1 MSKSL
6 RTLKVVIPDGNP
18 LNYKQVV
25 GGSDC
30 VMHVLSRSFCI
41 SEHLNELKGMQR
53 PALYLLIDEKGKGY
67 IGQTKGF
74 AARVKDH
81 LAKKPWWTRAYVFV
95 SASGLY
101 NTANVEYLE
110 YIAIRAAQE
119 SASYDMSDN
128 GQTPTNPTLH
138 EWDRP
143 EFDEVF
149 EQIKF
154 FLLCERCFI
163 FEKVGEGTEKVE
175 KGTAAAATLHEN
187 ADPGR
192 PIFFYAKRKGI
203 VAKGYPLLDGTKSF
217 VVLKGSLLNVE
228 VTPSFDFL
236 KQREKVLESCVLK
249 SKDAYELCE
258 DYVFTSPSSASGVC
272 NGYSSNGFEDWKL
285 EDGTTLKSYLD
296 QINQQLPS
304 NR

>member
-163 FEKVGEGTEKVE
+163 FEKVGEGT
-175 KGTAAAATLHEN
+175 AAAATLHEN
-187 ADPGR
+187 AEPAR
-192 PIFFYAKRKGI
+192 PIFYAKRKGI
-203 VAKGYPLLDGTKSF
+203 VAKGCPLLDGTKSF

-228 VTPSFDFL
+228 VTPSFSL
-236 KQREKVLESCVLK
+236 KKQREKVLESCVLK

-272 NGYSSNGFEDWKL
+272 NGFSSNGFEDWKL

>member
-163 FEKVGEGTEKVE
+163 FEKVGEGAEKLE
-175 KGTAAAATLHEN
+175 RGTAAAATLHEN
-187 ADPGR
+187 AEPAR
-192 PIFFYAKRKGI
+192 PIFYAKRKGI

-249 SKDAYELCE
+249 DKDAYELSK
-258 DYVFTSPSSASGVC
+258 DHVFKAPSTACAVC
-272 NGYSSNGFEDWKL
+272 LGRNSNGNTEWKL
-285 EDGTTLKSYLD
+285 EDGTTLQSYLA
-296 QINQQLPS
+296 QITK
-304 NR
+304 

>member
-1 MSKSL
+1 MSKTL

-41 SEHLNELKGMQR
+41 SENLNELKGMQR
-53 PALYLLIDEKGKGY
+53 PALYLLIDEGGKGY

-163 FEKVGEGTEKVE
+163 FEKVEECAPS
-175 KGTAAAATLHEN
+175 TAITPQRNE
-187 ADPGR
+187 PPR
-192 PIFFYAKRKGI
+192 PLFYAKRKGI

-217 VVLKGSLLNVE
+217 IVLKGSLLNVE
-228 VTPSFDFL
+228 VTPSFSL
-236 KQREKVLESCVLK
+236 KKQREKVLESCVLK

-296 QINQQLPS
+296 QITK
-304 NR
+304 

>member
-1 MSKSL
+1 MSKTL

-41 SEHLNELKGMQR
+41 SENLNELKGMQR
-53 PALYLLIDEKGKGY
+53 PALYLLIDEGGKGY

-163 FEKVGEGTEKVE
+163 FEKVGEGAEKLE
-175 KGTAAAATLHEN
+175 RGTAAAATLHEN
-187 ADPGR
+187 AEPAR
-192 PIFFYAKRKGI
+192 PIFYAKRKGI

-228 VTPSFDFL
+228 VTPSFSL
-236 KQREKVLESCVLK
+236 KKQREKVLESCVLK

-272 NGYSSNGFEDWKL
+272 NGFSSNGFEDWKL
-285 EDGTTLKSYLD
+285 EDGTTLKSYLA
-296 QINQQLPS
+296 QINK
-304 NR
+304 

>member
-41 SEHLNELKGMQR
+41 SENLNELKGMQR

-163 FEKVGEGTEKVE
+163 FEKVGEGAEKLE

-187 ADPGR
+187 AEPAR
-192 PIFFYAKRKGI
+192 PIFYAKRKGI

-228 VTPSFDFL
+228 VTPSFSL
-236 KQREKVLESCVLK
+236 KKQREKVLESCVLK

-272 NGYSSNGFEDWKL
+272 NGFSSNGFEDWKL

>member
-163 FEKVGEGTEKVE
+163 FEKVGEGAEKLE
-175 KGTAAAATLHEN
+175 RGTAAAATLHEN
-187 ADPGR
+187 AEPAR
-192 PIFFYAKRKGI
+192 PIFYAKRKGI

-228 VTPSFDFL
+228 VTPSFSL
-236 KQREKVLESCVLK
+236 KKQREKVLESCVLK

-285 EDGTTLKSYLD
+285 EDGTTLKAYLD
-296 QINQQLPS
+296 QIKK
-304 NR
+304 

>member
-1 MSKSL
+1 
-6 RTLKVVIPDGNP
+6 
-18 LNYKQVV
+18 
-25 GGSDC
+25 
-30 VMHVLSRSFCI
+30 
-41 SEHLNELKGMQR
+41 MQR

-187 ADPGR
+187 ANPAR
-192 PIFFYAKRKGI
+192 PIFYAKRKGI
-203 VAKGYPLLDGTKSF
+203 VAKGYPLLDGTKNF

-228 VTPSFDFL
+228 VAPSFVL
-236 KQREKVLESCVLK
+236 EKLREKVLESCVLK

>member
-163 FEKVGEGTEKVE
+163 FEKVGEGAEKLE
-175 KGTAAAATLHEN
+175 KGTATAATLHEN
-187 ADPGR
+187 AEPAR
-192 PIFFYAKRKGI
+192 PIFYAKRKGI
-203 VAKGYPLLDGTKSF
+203 VAKGYPLLDGSKSF

-228 VTPSFDFL
+228 VTPSFSL
-236 KQREKVLESCVLK
+236 KKQREKVLESCVLK

-272 NGYSSNGFEDWKL
+272 NGFSSNGFEDWKL

>member
-1 MSKSL
+1 MSKTL

-41 SEHLNELKGMQR
+41 SENLNELKGMQR
-53 PALYLLIDEKGKGY
+53 PALYLLIDEGGKGY

-81 LAKKPWWTRAYVFV
+81 LAKNPWWTRAYVFV

-163 FEKVGEGTEKVE
+163 FEKVEECAPS
-175 KGTAAAATLHEN
+175 TAINPQKNEPPCPL
-187 ADPGR
+187 
-192 PIFFYAKRKGI
+192 FYAKRKGI

-228 VTPSFDFL
+228 VTPSFSL
-236 KQREKVLESCVLK
+236 KKQREKVLESCVLK

-296 QINQQLPS
+296 QIKK
-304 NR
+304 

>member
-41 SEHLNELKGMQR
+41 SENLNELKGMQR

-154 FLLCERCFI
+154 FLLCDRCFI
-163 FEKVGEGTEKVE
+163 FEKVGGGRSTSSPSARKAGASASVVLCEAQRNSRKRLSSPRWFEKFRRFERLIAQCRSHAFLCVGE
-175 KGTAAAATLHEN
+175 TA
-187 ADPGR
+187 
-192 PIFFYAKRKGI
+192 RKGARI
-203 VAKGYPLLDGTKSF
+203 VRVEEQS
-217 VVLKGSLLNVE
+217 VLRTLRRLRL
-228 VTPSFDFL
+228 FHL
-236 KQREKVLESCVLK
+236 KFGFQCVQWL
-249 SKDAYELCE
+249 
-258 DYVFTSPSSASGVC
+258 
-272 NGYSSNGFEDWKL
+272 
-285 EDGTTLKSYLD
+285 
-296 QINQQLPS
+296 
-304 NR
+304 

>member
-1 MSKSL
+1 MSKTL

-30 VMHVLSRSFCI
+30 VMHVLSRSFCV
-41 SEHLNELKGMQR
+41 SENLNELKGMQR
-53 PALYLLIDEKGKGY
+53 PALYLLIDEGGKGY

-163 FEKVGEGTEKVE
+163 FEKVEECAPS
-175 KGTAAAATLHEN
+175 TAINPQKNE
-187 ADPGR
+187 PPR
-192 PIFFYAKRKGI
+192 PLFYAKRKGI

-228 VTPSFDFL
+228 VTPSFSL
-236 KQREKVLESCVLK
+236 KKQREKVLESCVLK

-296 QINQQLPS
+296 QIKK
-304 NR
+304 

>member
-1 MSKSL
+1 MSKTL

-41 SEHLNELKGMQR
+41 SENLNELKGMQR
-53 PALYLLIDEKGKGY
+53 PALYLLIDEGGKGY

-163 FEKVGEGTEKVE
+163 FEKVEEYVPS
-175 KGTAAAATLHEN
+175 TAITSQKNES
-187 ADPGR
+187 PR
-192 PIFFYAKRKGI
+192 PLFYAKRKGI

-228 VTPSFDFL
+228 VTPSFTDNRL
-236 KQREKVLESCVLK
+236 REKVLESCVLK
-249 SKDAYELCE
+249 DKDAYELSE
-258 DYVFTSPSSASGVC
+258 DYVFKAPSTACAVC
-272 NGYSSNGFEDWKL
+272 LGRSSNGNTEWKL
-285 EDGTTLKSYLD
+285 EDGTTLQSYLD
-296 QINQQLPS
+296 QIKK
-304 NR
+304 

>member
-163 FEKVGEGTEKVE
+163 FEKVEE
-175 KGTAAAATLHEN
+175 GTAAAATLHEN
-187 ADPGR
+187 ADPAR
-192 PIFFYAKRKGI
+192 PIFYAKRKGI

-228 VTPSFDFL
+228 VTPSFSL
-236 KQREKVLESCVLK
+236 KKQREKVLESCVLK

-296 QINQQLPS
+296 QIKK
-304 NR
+304 

>member
-41 SEHLNELKGMQR
+41 SENLNELKGMQR

-163 FEKVGEGTEKVE
+163 FEKVEEGAEKVE

-187 ADPGR
+187 AEPAR
-192 PIFFYAKRKGI
+192 PIFYAKRKGI

-228 VTPSFDFL
+228 VTPSFSL
-236 KQREKVLESCVLK
+236 KKQREKVLESCVLK

-272 NGYSSNGFEDWKL
+272 NGFSSNGFEDWKL

>member
-1 MSKSL
+1 MSKTL

-41 SEHLNELKGMQR
+41 SENLNELKGMQR
-53 PALYLLIDEKGKGY
+53 PALYLLIDEGGKGY

-163 FEKVGEGTEKVE
+163 FEKVEECAPS
-175 KGTAAAATLHEN
+175 TAITPQRNE
-187 ADPGR
+187 PPR
-192 PIFFYAKRKGI
+192 PLFYAKRKGI

-228 VTPSFDFL
+228 VTPSFSL
-236 KQREKVLESCVLK
+236 KKQREKVLESCVLK

-296 QINQQLPS
+296 QITK
-304 NR
+304 

>member
-1 MSKSL
+1 MSKTL

-30 VMHVLSRSFCI
+30 VMYVLSRSFCI
-41 SEHLNELKGMQR
+41 SENLNELKGMQR
-53 PALYLLIDEKGKGY
+53 PALYLLIDEGGKGY

-163 FEKVGEGTEKVE
+163 FEKVEECAPS
-175 KGTAAAATLHEN
+175 TAITPQRNES
-187 ADPGR
+187 PR
-192 PIFFYAKRKGI
+192 PLFYAKRKGI
-203 VAKGYPLLDGTKSF
+203 VAKGNPLLDGTKSF

-249 SKDAYELCE
+249 DKDAYELSK
-258 DYVFTSPSSASGVC
+258 DYVFKAPSTACAVC
-272 NGYSSNGFEDWKL
+272 LGRSSNGNTEWKL
-285 EDGTTLKSYLD
+285 EDGTTLQTYLD

>member
-41 SEHLNELKGMQR
+41 SENLNELKGMQR
-53 PALYLLIDEKGKGY
+53 PALYLLIDEGGKGY

-163 FEKVGEGTEKVE
+163 FEKVGEGAEKLE
-175 KGTAAAATLHEN
+175 RGTAAAATLHEN
-187 ADPGR
+187 AEPAR
-192 PIFFYAKRKGI
+192 PIFYAKRKGI

-228 VTPSFDFL
+228 VTPSFSL
-236 KQREKVLESCVLK
+236 KKQREKVLESCVLK

-272 NGYSSNGFEDWKL
+272 NGFSSNGFEDWKL
-285 EDGTTLKSYLD
+285 EDGTTLKSYLA
-296 QINQQLPS
+296 QITK
-304 NR
+304 

>member
-154 FLLCERCFI
+154 FLLCERCFV
-163 FEKVGEGTEKVE
+163 FEKVGEGTA
-175 KGTAAAATLHEN
+175 TAATLLCK
-187 ADPGR
+187 
-192 PIFFYAKRKGI
+192 AKRHRGQRLSSPRWDEKFRRFERLI
-203 VAKGYPLLDGTKSF
+203 AQRRSDSF
-217 VVLKGSLLNVE
+217 L
-228 VTPSFDFL
+228 
-236 KQREKVLESCVLK
+236 
-249 SKDAYELCE
+249 
-258 DYVFTSPSSASGVC
+258 
-272 NGYSSNGFEDWKL
+272 
-285 EDGTTLKSYLD
+285 
-296 QINQQLPS
+296 
-304 NR
+304 

>member
-1 MSKSL
+1 MSKTL

-41 SEHLNELKGMQR
+41 SENLNELKGMQR

-163 FEKVGEGTEKVE
+163 FEKVEECAPS
-175 KGTAAAATLHEN
+175 TAINPQKNE
-187 ADPGR
+187 PPR
-192 PIFFYAKRKGI
+192 PLFYAKRKGI

-228 VTPSFDFL
+228 VTPSFSL
-236 KQREKVLESCVLK
+236 KKQREKVLESCVLK

-296 QINQQLPS
+296 QIKK
-304 NR
+304 

>member
-41 SEHLNELKGMQR
+41 SENLNELKGMQR

-163 FEKVGEGTEKVE
+163 FEKVGEGT
-175 KGTAAAATLHEN
+175 AAAATLHEN
-187 ADPGR
+187 AEPAR
-192 PIFFYAKRKGI
+192 PIFYAKRKGI
-203 VAKGYPLLDGTKSF
+203 VAKGCPLLDGTKSF

-228 VTPSFDFL
+228 VTPSFSL
-236 KQREKVLESCVLK
+236 KKQREKVLESCVLK

-272 NGYSSNGFEDWKL
+272 NGFSSNGFEDWKL

>member
-41 SEHLNELKGMQR
+41 SENLNELKGMQR

-163 FEKVGEGTEKVE
+163 FEKVGEGAEKLE

-187 ADPGR
+187 AEPAR
-192 PIFFYAKRKGI
+192 PIFYAKRKGI

-228 VTPSFDFL
+228 VTPSFSL
-236 KQREKVLESCVLK
+236 KKQREKVLESCVLK

-272 NGYSSNGFEDWKL
+272 NGFSSNGFEDWKL
-285 EDGTTLKSYLD
+285 EDGTTLKTYLD

>member
-163 FEKVGEGTEKVE
+163 FEKVGEGAEKLE
-175 KGTAAAATLHEN
+175 KGTVAAATLHEN
-187 ADPGR
+187 AEPAR
-192 PIFFYAKRKGI
+192 PIFYAKRKGI

-236 KQREKVLESCVLK
+236 KQRENVLESCVLK

>member
-1 MSKSL
+1 MSKTL

-41 SEHLNELKGMQR
+41 SENLNELKGMQR
-53 PALYLLIDEKGKGY
+53 PALYLLIDEGGKGY

-163 FEKVGEGTEKVE
+163 FEKVEECAPS
-175 KGTAAAATLHEN
+175 TAITPQRNE
-187 ADPGR
+187 PPR
-192 PIFFYAKRKGI
+192 PLFYAKRKGI

-228 VTPSFDFL
+228 VTPSFSL
-236 KQREKVLESCVLK
+236 KKQREKVLESCVLK

-296 QINQQLPS
+296 QIKK
-304 NR
+304 

>member
-163 FEKVGEGTEKVE
+163 FEKVGGGHRKGGEGHSRSGHSSRKCRACAPHLLC
-175 KGTAAAATLHEN
+175 K
-187 ADPGR
+187 
-192 PIFFYAKRKGI
+192 AKRHRGQRLSSPRWYEKFRRVERLIAQCRSHAFLCVGETTRKGARI
-203 VAKGYPLLDGTKSF
+203 VRVEEQS
-217 VVLKGSLLNVE
+217 VLRTLRRLCL
-228 VTPSFDFL
+228 FHL
-236 KQREKVLESCVLK
+236 KFGFQCVQWL
-249 SKDAYELCE
+249 
-258 DYVFTSPSSASGVC
+258 
-272 NGYSSNGFEDWKL
+272 
-285 EDGTTLKSYLD
+285 
-296 QINQQLPS
+296 
-304 NR
+304 

>member
-163 FEKVGEGTEKVE
+163 FEKVGEGAEKLE
-175 KGTAAAATLHEN
+175 RGTAAAATLHEN
-187 ADPGR
+187 AEPAR
-192 PIFFYAKRKGI
+192 PIFYAKRKGI
-203 VAKGYPLLDGTKSF
+203 VAKGCPLLDGTKSF

-228 VTPSFDFL
+228 VTPSFSL
-236 KQREKVLESCVLK
+236 KKQREKVLESCVLK

-272 NGYSSNGFEDWKL
+272 NGFSSNGFEDWKL

>member
-1 MSKSL
+1 MSKTL

-41 SEHLNELKGMQR
+41 SENLNELKGMQR
-53 PALYLLIDEKGKGY
+53 PALYLLIDEGGKGY

-163 FEKVGEGTEKVE
+163 FEKVEECAPS
-175 KGTAAAATLHEN
+175 TAITPQRNE
-187 ADPGR
+187 PPR
-192 PIFFYAKRKGI
+192 PLFYAKRKGI

-228 VTPSFDFL
+228 VTPSFSL
-236 KQREKVLESCVLK
+236 KKQREKVLESCVLK

>member
-163 FEKVGEGTEKVE
+163 FEKVGEGAEKLE
-175 KGTAAAATLHEN
+175 RGTVAAATLHEN
-187 ADPGR
+187 AEPAR
-192 PIFFYAKRKGI
+192 PIFYAKRKGI

-249 SKDAYELCE
+249 DKDAYELCE

-272 NGYSSNGFEDWKL
+272 NGFSSNGFEDWKL

>member
-119 SASYDMSDN
+119 STSYDMSDN

-163 FEKVGEGTEKVE
+163 FEKVEEGTAEKVE

-187 ADPGR
+187 ADPAR
-192 PIFFYAKRKGI
+192 PIFYAKRKGI

-228 VTPSFDFL
+228 VTPSFSL
-236 KQREKVLESCVLK
+236 KKQREKVLESCVLK

-285 EDGTTLKSYLD
+285 EDGTTLKAYLE
-296 QINQQLPS
+296 QINK
-304 NR
+304 

>member
-110 YIAIRAAQE
+110 YIASRAAQE

-128 GQTPTNPTLH
+128 GQTPTNPT
-138 EWDRP
+138 
-143 EFDEVF
+143 
-149 EQIKF
+149 
-154 FLLCERCFI
+154 
-163 FEKVGEGTEKVE
+163 
-175 KGTAAAATLHEN
+175 
-187 ADPGR
+187 
-192 PIFFYAKRKGI
+192 
-203 VAKGYPLLDGTKSF
+203 
-217 VVLKGSLLNVE
+217 
-228 VTPSFDFL
+228 
-236 KQREKVLESCVLK
+236 
-249 SKDAYELCE
+249 
-258 DYVFTSPSSASGVC
+258 
-272 NGYSSNGFEDWKL
+272 
-285 EDGTTLKSYLD
+285 
-296 QINQQLPS
+296 
-304 NR
+304 

>member
-163 FEKVGEGTEKVE
+163 FEKVGEGAEKLE
-175 KGTAAAATLHEN
+175 RGTAAAATLHEN
-187 ADPGR
+187 ADPAR
-192 PIFFYAKRKGI
+192 PIFYAKRKGI

-228 VTPSFDFL
+228 VTPSFSL
-236 KQREKVLESCVLK
+236 KKQREKVLESCVLK

-296 QINQQLPS
+296 QIKK
-304 NR
+304 

>member
-1 MSKSL
+1 MSKTL

-41 SEHLNELKGMQR
+41 SENLNELKGMQR
-53 PALYLLIDEKGKGY
+53 PALYLLIDEGGKGY

-163 FEKVGEGTEKVE
+163 FEKVEECAPS
-175 KGTAAAATLHEN
+175 TAINPQKNE
-187 ADPGR
+187 PPR
-192 PIFFYAKRKGI
+192 PLFYAKRKGI

-228 VTPSFDFL
+228 VTPSFSL
-236 KQREKVLESCVLK
+236 KKQREKVLESCVLK

-296 QINQQLPS
+296 QIKK
-304 NR
+304 

>member
-163 FEKVGEGTEKVE
+163 FEKVGEGAEKVE
-175 KGTAAAATLHEN
+175 KGTVAAATLHEN
-187 ADPGR
+187 AEPAR
-192 PIFFYAKRKGI
+192 PIFYAKRKGI

-228 VTPSFDFL
+228 VTPSFSL
-236 KQREKVLESCVLK
+236 KKQREKVLESCVLK

-272 NGYSSNGFEDWKL
+272 NGFSSNGFEDWKL

>member
-41 SEHLNELKGMQR
+41 SENLNELKGMQR

-187 ADPGR
+187 ADPAH
-192 PIFFYAKRKGI
+192 PIFYAKRKGI

-228 VTPSFDFL
+228 VTPSFSL
-236 KQREKVLESCVLK
+236 KKQREKVLESRVLK

>member
-119 SASYDMSDN
+119 SASYDTSDN

-163 FEKVGEGTEKVE
+163 FEKVEEGTEKVE

-192 PIFFYAKRKGI
+192 PIFYAKRKGI

-228 VTPSFDFL
+228 VTPSFAL
-236 KQREKVLESCVLK
+236 EKLREKVLESCVLK

>member
-163 FEKVGEGTEKVE
+163 FEKVGEGAEKLE
-175 KGTAAAATLHEN
+175 RGTVAAATLHEKT
-187 ADPGR
+187 DPAH
-192 PIFFYAKRKGI
+192 PIFYAKRKGI

-228 VTPSFDFL
+228 VTPSFSL
-236 KQREKVLESCVLK
+236 KKQREKVLESCVLK

>member
-163 FEKVGEGTEKVE
+163 FEKVGEGT
-175 KGTAAAATLHEN
+175 AAAATLHEN
-187 ADPGR
+187 AEPAR
-192 PIFFYAKRKGI
+192 PIFYAKRKGI

-228 VTPSFDFL
+228 VTPSFVL
-236 KQREKVLESCVLK
+236 EKLREKVLESCVLK

>member
-163 FEKVGEGTEKVE
+163 FEKVGEGAEKLE
-175 KGTAAAATLHEN
+175 RGTAAAATLHEN
-187 ADPGR
+187 ADPAR
-192 PIFFYAKRKGI
+192 PIFYAKRKGI

-228 VTPSFDFL
+228 VTPSFSL
-236 KQREKVLESCVLK
+236 KKQREKVLESCVLK

-272 NGYSSNGFEDWKL
+272 NGFSSNGFEDWKL